1 MFKKPG
7 SEYSNRSAAS
17 RVCLV
22 VVLLVAIILLPT
34 LSQAQSLMTI
44 TGSSMLYPLE
54 EKWAQSYEM
63 KHPGTKIDISSTGSG
78 MGYRQAF
85 LGDVTI
91 GASDAYE
98 TKNIKKQ
105 YPGLVSIP
113 VAMEDVEIIYNLPG
127 LSRKTSLRLDGNT
140 LALIYLGKIRYW
152 DDRRLLAMNPG
163 IPLTHKK
170 IIVIHRNDPSG
181 TTFVLTDYLSRTSQ
195 EWRDAIGRDM
205 SPSWPVGKSS
215 NGNEGIAADVQNTPW
230 SMGYAGHNWVERS
243 GLPAAALKN
252 HDGYFVS
259 GTVKSI
265 TDAGRSA
272 LKNTPDSKNLDRSI
286 VFWVP
291 GKTVYPAANF
301 EYWVINPHLD
311 SESMKD
317 VRHLV
322 QWVLVSGQNPALIQS
337 AGFAPVPV
345 DSAKPLIRKLIRNLL
360 PGNSFKMVTPG

>member
-1 MFKKPG
+1 MLT
-7 SEYSNRSAAS
+7 
-17 RVCLV
+17 LV
-22 VVLLVAIILLPT
+22 SIALFPT

-54 EKWAQSYEM
+54 EKWAQSYER
-63 KHPGTKIDISSTGSG
+63 KHPGTKIDISPTGSG

-105 YPGLVSIP
+105 YPGMVSIP
-113 VAMEDVEIIYNLPG
+113 VAMEDVEVIYNLPG
-127 LSRKTSLRLDGNT
+127 FSRKTPLRLDGNT
-140 LALIYLGKIRYW
+140 LALIYLGKIQYW
-152 DDRRLLAMNPG
+152 DDRRLLSINPG
-163 IPLTHKK
+163 IPLPHKK
-170 IIVIHRNDPSG
+170 IIVIHRKDPSG
-181 TTFVLTDYLSRTSQ
+181 TTFVMTDYLSRTSH
-195 EWRDAIGRDM
+195 EWRDKIGRDM
-205 SPSWPVGKSS
+205 APSWPVGKSS
-215 NGNEGIAADVQNTPW
+215 SGNGDISADIKNTPW

-243 GLPAAALKN
+243 GLPSAALKN

-259 GTVKSI
+259 GSVESI
-265 TDAGRSA
+265 TNAGRSA
-272 LKNTPDSKNLDRSI
+272 LKNTPGTNDLDRSI

-291 GKTVYPAANF
+291 GKNVYPASNF

-322 QWVLVSGQNPALIQS
+322 EWVLISGQNPSLIKS
-337 AGFAPVPV
+337 AGFAPLPV
-345 DSAKPLIRKLIRNLL
+345 DSGKPLIRKLFRDLL
-360 PGNSFKMVTPG
+360 PGNAFKTVTPG